1 MVASVPAVGALLTVT
16 LFAVIPALLITVA
29 PVVTLPA
36 VPKSNAFDNATSTLP
51 AFTLVEILLFEPTI
65 STASPNFLLTVVPS
79 CAFKPK
85 PKFVNVEPASSTY
98 FLLAASVL
106 FVGAATLVMVLLPA
120 LIPALVT
127 LGPPVIVNPLLSN
140 LELPVVTLPA
150 VPKSKFGFNLTCTP
164 SVVATVLIF
173 VSPVMETVS
182 PNFFVVL
189 VAAVSP
195 LKVKPVLSTAAFAA
209 TPLAMSVLVAAAR
222 STL

>member
-1 MVASVPAVGALLTVT
+1 M
-16 LFAVIPALLITVA
+16 LITVA
-29 PVVTLPA
+29 PVVTLPV

-51 AFTLVEILLFEPTI
+51 AFTLVVILLFEPTT

-106 FVGAATLVMVLLPA
+106 FVGAATFVIANPPA
-120 LIPALVT
+120 LIPVVLLITTPPTVTWSAVTPAL
-127 LGPPVIVNPLLSN
+127 LIVV
-140 LELPVVTLPA
+140 LPVLTLPV

-164 SVVATVLIF
+164 FAVATVLIL

-182 PNFFVVL
+182 PNFFVAL

-195 LKVKPVLSTAAFAA
+195 LKVKPVLSTAVLAS
-209 TPLAMSVLVAAAR
+209 TPF
-222 STL
+222 